1 MHIRMEGFLP
11 MRRFSGFVAVAFAI
25 TALAAFSQVKERPI
39 PRLVKK
45 DGRYALLVDG
55 APYFL
60 LAAQVNNS
68 SGWPAMLPKV
78 WPAMEFL
85 HANTVEIPVYWEQ
98 FEPRQ
103 GQFDYSIVDT
113 LLTQARAHQ
122 MRLVLLWFGTW
133 KNGNP
138 HYVPEWMKV
147 DPERYPYVVDKS
159 GRPVDSPSPFATAS
173 LEADTRAFAA
183 LMRHLKEADLQR
195 TVLMVQVENEPGTGG
210 NLRDYSP
217 AAQKLFD
224 GPVPADVLKAM
235 QVPPGASSPNWQ
247 EVFGPDAEVCFH
259 NWAVAKYIGQVAAAG
274 KALYPLPLYVNAA
287 PGTHR
292 CAVLRDPAKPAAT
305 YENGGPSDN
314 NLPIWKAAA
323 PALDMISPDDYA
335 SDAAG
340 YVKMLE
346 IYGRNDNPLF
356 IPETGGS
363 PRFFFFALG
372 HQAIGFSPFGL
383 DFTRIRE
390 IPDAARPKEEF
401 LPPWALTG
409 TKEFVAPFAPTYR
422 MIAPMAREIA
432 RLSFEGKLQA
442 VAEEPGKLTQT
453 LSFGAWEAIVSY
465 GVWARYGRPAGN
477 PQPMGGALV
486 AQLKDNQFLVAG
498 FYSRVDFRPAAADR
512 HRRFLRVEEG
522 TYQNSVFKFRRVL
535 NGDQTDGGLDFSS
548 EPLVL
553 RVSVTTY

>member
-1 MHIRMEGFLP
+1 MH
-11 MRRFSGFVAVAFAI
+11 VA
-25 TALAAFSQVKERPI
+25 
-39 PRLVKK
+39 
-45 DGRYALLVDG
+45 
-55 APYFL
+55 
-60 LAAQVNNS
+60 
-68 SGWPAMLPKV
+68 
-78 WPAMEFL
+78 
-85 HANTVEIPVYWEQ
+85 
-98 FEPRQ
+98 
-103 GQFDYSIVDT
+103 
-113 LLTQARAHQ
+113 
-122 MRLVLLWFGTW
+122 
-133 KNGNP
+133 
-138 HYVPEWMKV
+138 
-147 DPERYPYVVDKS
+147 
-159 GRPVDSPSPFATAS
+159 
-173 LEADTRAFAA
+173 
-183 LMRHLKEADLQR
+183 
-195 TVLMVQVENEPGTGG
+195 
-210 NLRDYSP
+210 
-217 AAQKLFD
+217 
-224 GPVPADVLKAM
+224 
-235 QVPPGASSPNWQ
+235 PGASSPNWQ
-247 EVFGPDAEVCFH
+247 EVFGPDADVCFH
-259 NWAVAKYIGQVAAAG
+259 NWAVGKYIGQVAAAG
-274 KALYPLPLYVNAA
+274 KAAYPLPLYVNAA

-292 CAVLRDPAKPAAT
+292 CAVWRDPAKPALPS
-305 YENGGPSDN
+305 YQDGGPSDN

-335 SDAAG
+335 RDAAG

-383 DFTRIRE
+383 DFTRIKQ
-390 IPDAARPKEEF
+390 IPDAARPKEEL

-442 VAEEPGKLTQT
+442 VAEERGKFTQT
-453 LSFGAWEAIVSY
+453 LSFGAWEATVSY
-465 GVWARYGRPAGN
+465 GVWARYGQAAGN

-498 FYSRVDFRPAAADR
+498 FYCRVDFRPAAADR

-522 TYQNSVFKFRRVL
+522 AYENGVFKFRRVL